1 MHMPGLRN
9 PTVRQQTI
17 MQLAGELAARF
28 DERVA
33 QNDLQS
39 VFPFVNYHDLHAS
52 GYLRLAL
59 PQEYGGDGV
68 DVFDMVLGQE
78 ILARGDASTAL
89 VTGMHLSLLGRV
101 MEGNA
106 WPADVLAEICT
117 TLAREGG
124 TINNCDAC
132 R

>member
-9 PTVRQQTI
+9 PTARQQTI
-17 MQLAGELAARF
+17 MLLAGDLATRF

-39 VFPFVNYHDLHAS
+39 IFPHENFRDLHSS

-59 PQEYGGDGV
+59 PQEYGGDGAN
-68 DVFDMVLGQE
+68 VFEMVLAQE

-101 MEGNA
+101 MDGNA
-106 WPADVLAEICT
+106 WPNDVLAEICT

-124 TINNCDAC
+124 TINN
-132 R
+132 